1 MFLIDLPGGSTSGV
15 LAIVHLALYTY
26 SRAYLGAPK
35 PPQLGCGSGRTDQ
48 AAVVSWLD
56 DRLPSG
62 PRARAFPGLGA
73 NRGMGMACGA
83 SSCPPPRCCRALPL
97 GSHQEQLPA
106 QRPLVSCHPQRAAWC
121 QAAWWMSEA
130 GMRCELH
137 LVRRRGELE
146 GHGEHQGDGAE
157 GLQPLGPLAGGA
169 PASTPTWSLD
179 GRRCA
184 SSGPLSRSR
193 AAAPALA
200 DAIRERSHMVAA
212 HEWVASAELVQPGSV
227 RGSLNSRPACERFV
241 RVSSTPLVEP
251 PYTLRG

>member
-1 MFLIDLPGGSTSGV
+1 M
-15 LAIVHLALYTY
+15 IVHYALYTY
-26 SRAYLGAPK
+26 SRAYPGAPK
-35 PPQLGCGSGRTDQ
+35 PAQLGSGSRRTTQ
-48 AAVVSWLD
+48 AAGVSQLD
-56 DRLPSG
+56 DQPPSG
-62 PRARAFPGLGA
+62 PRARAFLGLGA
-73 NRGMGMACGA
+73 HRGMGTADGA
-83 SSCPPPRCCRALPL
+83 SSCPPPRYCRTLPL
-97 GSHQEQLPA
+97 GSHEEQLPA
-106 QRPLVSCHPQRAAWC
+106 QRPMVSCHPQRAAWC

-184 SSGPLSRSR
+184 SSGPLSRPR

-200 DAIRERSHMVAA
+200 DAIRLCSSMLATD
-212 HEWVASAELVQPGSV
+212 EWVAAAEQ
-227 RGSLNSRPACERFV
+227 
-241 RVSSTPLVEP
+241 VEIF
-251 PYTLRG
+251 